1 MSPMVLLCR
10 DIKYKIYMLEIG
22 VLSENIR
29 KKCTYMFITLFSFL
43 ECLTS

>member
-29 KKCTYMFITLFSFL
+29 KKMYLHVYYVIFIS
-43 ECLTS
+43 